1 MAAFNIRGHQCNV
14 GTTEALQ
21 KSSFTEQLLNV
32 LQRGAG
38 THICTCGKENPPSF
52 GSAERNKVLLLFPEK
67 GHLSGCTHGTAVLS

>member
-1 MAAFNIRGHQCNV
+1 MAAFNIQGHQCNV

-32 LQRGAG
+32 LQKGAG

-52 GSAERNKVLLLFPEK
+52 GSAERSKGLLLFPKK